1 MTSNKAEWFWVWC
14 HLNSISTIFE
24 AIFSYY
30 SIIAFSQNF
39 RDFWVLVFGYRPQ
52 QENPEIMENLYLWVY
67 KVQIHMNLFFDHY
80 FNFLSAETKINK
92 KVLNLINLDRLEAFK
107 RHKYHTWIAMWL
119 DHFENDVIWA
129 TFQLFLK
136 LHFHITVLWR
146 FCRISEFSFL
156 GIGLKMKT
164 RESRKISIF
173 GSAKFKCTWM
183 YFSISF

>member
-1 MTSNKAEWFWVWC
+1 MKLYSHITVLSRFRRISEISEFWFLGIG
-14 HLNSISTIFE
+14 LNRKTRKLWKISICGFTKFKYI
-24 AIFSYY
+24 
-30 SIIAFSQNF
+30 
-39 RDFWVLVFGYRPQ
+39 
-52 QENPEIMENLYLWVY
+52 
-67 KVQIHMNLFFDHY
+67 FFDHY

-92 KVLNLINLDRLEAFK
+92 RVLNLINLDRLEAFK

-173 GSAKFKCTWM
+173 GSAKFKCTWI

>member
-1 MTSNKAEWFWVWC
+1 MILSLISFEQHFNCFWIYI
-14 HLNSISTIFE
+14 LIL
-24 AIFSYY
+24 
-30 SIIAFSQNF
+30 Q
-39 RDFWVLVFGYRPQ
+39 YRPQ
-52 QENPEIMENLYLWVY
+52 NENPKITENLYLWVY
-67 KVQIHMNLFFDHY
+67 KVQMHMNLFFDHF
-80 FNFLSAETKINK
+80 FNFLSAKTKINK
-92 KVLNLINLDRLEAFK
+92 NVVNLINLDGLEAVK
-107 RHKYHTWIAMWL
+107 RQKYDTGIAMWL
-119 DHFENDVIWA
+119 NHFENHVIWA

-173 GSAKFKCTWM
+173 GSAKFKCTWI